1 MIYYLKI
8 MNPDIMKLYLILSF
22 QLFLDK
28 IFYLI
33 AITQS
38 KDDFWLKKFYLNM
51 FTRHNSQFSINLLI
65 LHIY

>member
-8 MNPDIMKLYLILSF
+8 MNPDIMKLYLTLSF

-28 IFYLI
+28 ISYSI

-38 KDDFWLKKFYLNM
+38 KDDFWLKKFYLNK
-51 FTRHNSQFSINLLI
+51 FT
-65 LHIY
+65 